1 MFCAIDGKNAG
12 TVPGCLRVLGGISQI
27 RWLTHTGR
35 QVPPS
40 GLKPNSLTRGS
51 SSDAPQPIHTR
62 QRPRAKGSQD
72 VRFGLQ
78 WSLVQDQQARRRWR
92 SSFRH

>member
-40 GLKPNSLTRGS
+40 GLKPNSLNR
-51 SSDAPQPIHTR
+51 ALPQPK
-62 QRPRAKGSQD
+62 PWGPGGAK
-72 VRFGLQ
+72 RFL
-78 WSLVQDQQARRRWR
+78 
-92 SSFRH
+92 

>member
-40 GLKPNSLTRGS
+40 GLKPNSLNR
-51 SSDAPQPIHTR
+51 ALPQPN
-62 QRPRAKGSQD
+62 P
-72 VRFGLQ
+72 
-78 WSLVQDQQARRRWR
+78 
-92 SSFRH
+92 